1 MTEKKQTAVDYLQH
15 AIYRIVDLNPEH
27 HRRLNEAIEKAKAM
41 QKEQIMD
48 AFWEGGQ
55 WNPKTV
61 SGAEGYYNFVYGEE
75 NQEKARRAAQLAEE
89 RRMREEPREYKRGD
103 YKERINFYKKMY
115 DDFSEITFIAFAV
128 HPDDLNEAVEL
139 AKKNWPDAIVSGVV
153 ADFIESGSAV
163 EILFD
168 QTHKDND

>member
-1 MTEKKQTAVDYLQH
+1 MVRKNKRTNRKNRTRLMKDPRDTITE
-15 AIYRIVDLNPEH
+15 
-27 HRRLNEAIEKAKAM
+27 
-41 QKEQIMD
+41 EQ
-48 AFWEGGQ
+48 A
-55 WNPKTV
+55 
-61 SGAEGYYNFVYGEE
+61 YYDFVYGED
-75 NQEKARRAAQLAEE
+75 NQNKARRAAQLAEE

-103 YKERINFYKKMY
+103 YIERINFYKKMY
-115 DDFSEITFIAFAV
+115 DDFSEIAFIAFAT

-139 AKKNWPDAIVSGVV
+139 AKQNWPDAIVSGVV